1 MASNLSVSTSSG
13 TASAGA
19 VGFTNQDQL
28 LIQKFN
34 TFAIA
39 PKQYPS
45 DLGGEDLK
53 HWVRF
58 SINVRGKS
66 EVTLGNERQIGDR
79 VRTADSANQTP
90 EQLSRAT
97 DTLAGISGAVAGA
110 AGGKAV
116 VSFLAS
122 LRNRGQR
129 TGGAAAR
136 VSTAATAVGV
146 VGGALAG
153 SAAALLLTKFSD
165 QLKPDTSRRIDEEI
179 ALYIDGPPTVRYAAQ
194 YSNKDLGTIAGLAG
208 GGLSAVDSLSGAG
221 ETASALAA
229 QFAKLPGA
237 LGVNLPDV
245 LSASAKVSLN
255 PFREVIF
262 EAIDFRSFN
271 FKYRFFPKSREES
284 KSVEDIIKIF
294 KFHMH
299 PELSANKLFFIY
311 PSEFEIGYYFQ
322 NKENTYFHKFKP
334 CVLDSMDISYGGEQ
348 FSSFV
353 DGNPTEV
360 NMSLTFRETE
370 ILTKK
375 QIRDGF

>member
-1 MASNLSVSTSSG
+1 MASNLSVG
-13 TASAGA
+13 PIAGA
-19 VGFTNQDQL
+19 AALTNQDQL
-28 LIQKFN
+28 LTQRFN

-45 DLGGEDLK
+45 DLGGDDLK

-66 EVTLGNERQIGDR
+66 EITLGNERQIGNVSRAPD
-79 VRTADSANQTP
+79 TANLTN
-90 EQLSRAT
+90 EQLAT
-97 DTLAGISGAVAGA
+97 AALGGAAVAGA
-110 AGGKAV
+110 IAPTAIAAGGRLVKEFFFGA
-116 VSFLAS
+116 AQ
-122 LRNRGQR
+122 RGKR
-129 TGGAAAR
+129 TGGFGSTLGTVAAA
-136 VSTAATAVGV
+136 
-146 VGGALAG
+146 GAG
-153 SAAALLLTKFSD
+153 AAAGFLLTKFSD

-208 GGLSAVDSLSGAG
+208 GGASGVSSVSGLG

-255 PFREVIF
+255 PFREVLF

-271 FKYRFFPKSREES
+271 FKYRFFPKSRDEAN
-284 KSVEDIIKIF
+284 SVEDIIKIF

-322 NKENTYFHKFKP
+322 NNQNTYFHKFKP
-334 CVLDSMDISYGGEQ
+334 CVLEAMDISYGGEQ

-353 DGNPTEV
+353 DGKPTEV
-360 NMSLTFRETE
+360 NMTLTFRETE

-375 QIRDGF
+375 QIKDGF

>member
-1 MASNLSVSTSSG
+1 MASNLFRDSVDPSDL
-13 TASAGA
+13 
-19 VGFTNQDQL
+19 TNVNQN

-34 TFAIA
+34 NFSIT

-45 DLGGEDLK
+45 DLGGQDLK

-66 EVTLGNERQIGDR
+66 EVTLGTERQIGNVTR
-79 VRTADSANQTP
+79 AADSANLTE
-90 EQLSRAT
+90 EQLA
-97 DTLAGISGAVAGA
+97 
-110 AGGKAV
+110 
-116 VSFLAS
+116 
-122 LRNRGQR
+122 
-129 TGGAAAR
+129 
-136 VSTAATAVGV
+136 TAATAGAV
-146 VGGALAG
+146 VAGAVAPTAIAAGAKLIKEFFFGASQRGRRTGGGSSALGTIAT
-153 SAAALLLTKFSD
+153 AAAGATAGFLLTKFSD
-165 QLKPDTSRRIDEEI
+165 QLKPDTSRRIDQEI
-179 ALYIDGPPTVRYAAQ
+179 ALYMDGPPTVRYAAQ

-208 GGLSAVDSLSGAG
+208 GGLSGVDSVSGLG

-255 PFREVIF
+255 PFKEVLF

-271 FKYRFFPKSREES
+271 FKYRFFPKSREEA

-311 PSEFEIGYYFQ
+311 PSEFEIGYYFENNQ
-322 NKENTYFHKFKP
+322 NPYFHKFKP
-334 CVLDSMDISYGGEQ
+334 CVLESMDISYGGEQ
-348 FSSFV
+348 FSSFS
-353 DGNPTEV
+353 DGNPTEI
-360 NMSLTFRETE
+360 NMTLTFRETE
-370 ILTKK
+370 ILTKT

>member
-1 MASNLSVSTSSG
+1 MASNLSRDIVDPRDQ
-13 TASAGA
+13 
-19 VGFTNQDQL
+19 TNVNQN
-28 LIQKFN
+28 LIDKVN
-34 TFAIA
+34 TFTIA

-45 DLGGEDLK
+45 DLGSSDLK

-66 EVTLGNERQIGDR
+66 EFFKSSTQEAKRDPNSSSLTNEEI
-79 VRTADSANQTP
+79 
-90 EQLSRAT
+90 SRAGK
-97 DTLAGISGAVAGA
+97 TLPTVAGAVAGGVV
-110 AGGKAV
+110 AGSLVK
-116 VSFLAS
+116 SFFGRLTQ
-122 LRNRGQR
+122 RGQK
-129 TGGAAAR
+129 TGGTGSKVSTTLAATSTLVGAGIGGAAAYSL
-136 VSTAATAVGV
+136 VN
-146 VGGALAG
+146 
-153 SAAALLLTKFSD
+153 FSE

-179 ALYIDGPPTVRYAAQ
+179 ALYVDGPPTVRYAAQ
-194 YSNKDLGTIAGLAG
+194 YSNKDLGTVAGLAAAG
-208 GGLSAVDSLSGAG
+208 SSAVDSVSGLG

-245 LSASAKVSLN
+245 ISATAKVSLN

-271 FKYRFFPKSREES
+271 FKYRFFPKSREEANN
-284 KSVEDIIKIF
+284 VEDIIKIF

-311 PSEFEIGYYFQ
+311 PSEFEIGYYFES
-322 NKENTYFHKFKP
+322 NENTYFHKFKP
-334 CVLDSMDISYGGEQ
+334 CVLESMDVSYGGEQ
-348 FSSFV
+348 FSSFY
-353 DGNPTEV
+353 DGRPTEV

-375 QIRDGF
+375 QIKDGY